1 MAGSDKPLRMQAL
14 RELLEQDLNSQLN
27 DLRKRLW
34 EGRTKARQ
42 GSLQQTHQLRVTRRQ
57 IARVQTVM
65 KEKRNG

>member
-1 MAGSDKPLRMQAL
+1 MAGSDKPLRMQVL
-14 RELLEQDLNSQLN
+14 RELPEQDLNSQLN

-57 IARVQTVM
+57 IARAQTVL
-65 KEKRNG
+65 KEKRNA